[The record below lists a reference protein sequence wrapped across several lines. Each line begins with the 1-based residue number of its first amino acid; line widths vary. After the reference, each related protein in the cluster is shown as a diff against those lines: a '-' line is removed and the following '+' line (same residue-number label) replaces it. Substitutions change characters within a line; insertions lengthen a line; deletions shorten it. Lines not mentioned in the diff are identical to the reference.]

1 MVELAQRLVLLL
13 CFGHTGFNRTC
24 SDRLDHNV
32 SGCVFEAC
40 KLNHGHIV
48 SAGFK
53 LQTTETVGK
62 IFGESVLQYSIF
74 EDRLMKIVFLS
85 G

>member
-1 MVELAQRLVLLL
+1 MVKLAYGLVLLL

-32 SGCVFEAC
+32 SGSVLQTC
-40 KLNHGHIV
+40 KLYHGYIV
-48 SAGFK
+48 AAGFK